1 MKISLFNQTILFS
14 GLLLIAPMGQ
24 AGNFSY
30 FCWKNYASER
40 ECGDTVPP
48 QYSQSGFEKCQ
59 SGRCQYVPPAPTAEE
74 IAEIQRQKE
83 LEIQRQQQEKVDQA
97 LLALFSSES
106 DIEDAR
112 AGLLNT
118 IEGQIQ
124 SIQTILDGLK
134 ANHSD
139 LEKSYELSQ
148 KNSDISKQQLSAIQR
163 NIDGIQ
169 KRIEDT
175 EETLQSKRD
184 EKDKINS
191 EYDAQVQQ
199 FQDIQRR
206 RGISPK

>member
-14 GLLLIAPMGQ
+14 CLLLIAPMGLS
-24 AGNFSY
+24 GNFSY
-30 FCWKNYASER
+30 FCWKNYAGIR
-40 ECGDTVPP
+40 ECGDSVPP
-48 QYSQSGFEKCQ
+48 QYSQNGFKMCQ
-59 SGRCQYVPPAPTAEE
+59 SGSCQDLPPAPTAEE

-83 LEIQRQQQEKVDQA
+83 LEIQRQQQEKEDQA

-124 SIQTILDGLK
+124 SIQTILDGLN

-184 EKDKINS
+184 EKDKINR